1 MLSHSL
7 HDCAHVNWDLRSWY
21 NGQSAWLD
29 VTVACTNAKYSFLRK
44 KKRRQKSLLMEL
56 LMQQMIGFEPKFK
69 TEIFN

>member
-44 KKRRQKSLLMEL
+44 KKKEAKVIADGIVNATNDR
-56 LMQQMIGFEPKFK
+56 F
-69 TEIFN
+69 

>member
-44 KKRRQKSLLMEL
+44 KNKEAKVIADGIVNATNDR
-56 LMQQMIGFEPKFK
+56 F
-69 TEIFN
+69 